1 MHECYNKQF
10 HYCSGVKT
18 PLLSPYCISMQ
29 YAKMLLNLHRTSIN
43 YNISA
48 INIYKICLPL
58 FCSILRLVSLPSC
71 SRCPIVDYR
80 LSVNHDCLLDFPL
93 SLKCCDILSYRVRKF
108 PSNFQ
113 KLIIHNHLPIRIYS
127 HKEQAYETPLGLVE
141 LAPQCHTTLPLYPL

>member
-18 PLLSPYCISMQ
+18 PLFSPQCISMQ

-43 YNISA
+43 DNISA
-48 INIYKICLPL
+48 INIHKIRLPL

-80 LSVNHDCLLDFPL
+80 LSDNQP
-93 SLKCCDILSYRVRKF
+93 
-108 PSNFQ
+108 
-113 KLIIHNHLPIRIYS
+113 
-127 HKEQAYETPLGLVE
+127 
-141 LAPQCHTTLPLYPL
+141 

>member
-18 PLLSPYCISMQ
+18 PLFSPQCISMQ

-48 INIYKICLPL
+48 INIHKIRLPL

-80 LSVNHDCLLDFPL
+80 LSDNQP
-93 SLKCCDILSYRVRKF
+93 
-108 PSNFQ
+108 
-113 KLIIHNHLPIRIYS
+113 
-127 HKEQAYETPLGLVE
+127 
-141 LAPQCHTTLPLYPL
+141 